1 MSSFR
6 EAVSDYLRVRR
17 ALGYRL
23 KQHGVSLPQL
33 AGYLEDIGAP
43 TLTIEHALAWATLPR
58 GASQIWWAQRL
69 FMVRG
74 FAVYLQAI
82 DPATEV
88 PPMGLLVAPSRRATP
103 YLYCEREIAALIAAA
118 GELSRSSRAVTYQTL
133 IGLLAAT
140 GMRVGEAIALNREDV
155 DFEHGVLVVENGKFG
170 KARELPLHS
179 STVKALGDYLR
190 ERDRLHPS
198 STERAVFVSTRGT
211 RMNIH
216 TVDATFVRLVR
227 RANLAPRS
235 PRCRPRLHD
244 LRHTFAVRTVLDG
257 YENGEDV
264 QSRLAFLSTYLGH
277 VEPASTYWYLS
288 AAPELLALAGQR
300 LERHLGDRS

>member
-6 EAVSDYLRVRR
+6 EAVTDYLRVRR
-17 ALGYRL
+17 ALGYKL
-23 KQHGVSLPQL
+23 TQHGISLPQF
-33 AGYLEDIGAP
+33 AGYLEDIGAQ
-43 TLTIEHALAWATLPR
+43 TLTIEHALRWATLPV
-58 GASQIWWAQRL
+58 GVAPDWLKMRL
-69 FMVRG
+69 RMVRG

-82 DPATEV
+82 DPVTEV
-88 PPMGLLVAPSRRATP
+88 PPTDLLVAPSRRATP
-103 YLYCEREIAALIAAA
+103 YLYCEQDIVALIAAA

-155 DFEHGVLVVENGKFG
+155 DFEHGALVIENGKFG

-179 STVKALGDYLR
+179 STRKALGGYLR
-190 ERDRLHPS
+190 DRDRLHPS
-198 STERAVFVSTRGT
+198 SREPAVFVSTRGT

-216 TVDATFVRLVR
+216 TVDATFVQLVG
-227 RANLAPRS
+227 RAGLPSRS
-235 PRCRPRLHD
+235 AHCRPRLHD

-264 QSRLAFLSTYLGH
+264 QSRLALLSTYMGH
-277 VEPASTYWYLS
+277 VDPISTYWYLS
-288 AAPELLALAGQR
+288 AAPELLTLAGQR
-300 LERHLGDRS
+300 LERHLGDY